1 MEVDPLAA
9 LNRLRVDIDRIDAD
23 MHRLLME
30 RGDIIEGLI
39 AVKARQGGGSAFRP
53 GREADMMRRIAGRH
67 KGILPLDTVEGIWRI
82 VIATFTYVQANYSVH
97 ADIAGGDAAMRDSVR
112 FHFGFTVP
120 FIQHQ
125 GPAGVINAVARSG
138 GDLGMVRID
147 GGIAAG
153 AWWQKLAAPEAPK
166 IIARVPF
173 VERPDHPAGMPVFVL
188 SLPLA
193 EAAARDVLIW
203 SVTLERWRDGIPDQV
218 GGLGGEILG
227 NAATEMGL
235 SLLVATPGSATA
247 DHLRDALVRAGSPGP
262 RVVQVGSH
270 AARCDHLAQ
279 TPQRP

>member
-1 MEVDPLAA
+1 MDVDPVAD
-9 LNRLRVDIDRIDAD
+9 LNRLRVDIDRIDAE

-30 RGDIIEGLI
+30 RGDIIESLI

-82 VIATFTYVQANYSVH
+82 IIATFTYVQANYSVH

-125 GPAGVINAVARSG
+125 GPAGVIDAVARSG

-153 AWWQKLAAPEAPK
+153 AWWQKLTAPDAPK

-193 EAAARDVLIW
+193 EAAARDVLIY
-203 SVTLERWRDGIPDQV
+203 SVTLERWRDAIPDAI
-218 GGLGGEILG
+218 GSLGGEILG
-227 NAATEMGL
+227 NAATETGL
-235 SLLVATPGSATA
+235 SLLVAAPGDASPES
-247 DHLRDALVRAGSPGP
+247 LRAALVQAGCPGP
-262 RVVQVGSH
+262 RIVQVGSH
-270 AARCDHLAQ
+270 AARSDHRGQALL
-279 TPQRP
+279 RG